1 VVCPAGRIGPRHWYR
16 HHSSWAIPC
25 RFPRR
30 DFEDSAAPRGLSSSL
45 VTWYPRLKGV
55 GYFSAVPRRR
65 KIRRRKIRRRKI
77 RRRKI
82 RGRKPIAQRFHRW
95 GSWQQS
101 EHRVPVGTKELS
113 LPKCVATNGHPG
125 SRGSRGRLGGRPSA
139 GPSRQAVFE
148 TGRSRYRL
156 LSIHA
161 ALDAGRRPGWPSAL
175 MDGVSAYS
183 LWRCGLWRCGSKNCL
198 PEGTRGR
205 VPLQCGSAIGQPTSP
220 RCASRSERMSP
231 DPSALKS
238 ILYVYYKLL

>member
-1 VVCPAGRIGPRHWYR
+1 MPAGVFQQAARLGMSVRSVWTGPVVQLDRVVCPAGRIGPRHWYR

-125 SRGSRGRLGGRPSA
+125 SRGSRGRLGGRPSP
-139 GPSRQAVFE
+139 GPSRPCCSQYWLFSILVVLDTGCSRYRLFSMLVALDAGCSRCWLLSMLAALD
-148 TGRSRYRL
+148 TGRSRR
-156 LSIHA
+156 
-161 ALDAGRRPGWPSAL
+161 GPSA
-175 MDGVSAYS
+175 
-183 LWRCGLWRCGSKNCL
+183 
-198 PEGTRGR
+198 
-205 VPLQCGSAIGQPTSP
+205 
-220 RCASRSERMSP
+220 
-231 DPSALKS
+231 
-238 ILYVYYKLL
+238 